1 MDCYGG
7 FKPLP
12 HAKVLACFSL
22 HFLMFLITR
31 LLGFFAMNSGWYG
44 IEFEVVLG
52 VMLAYYEIRKL
63 CRSFV
68 SGSEFDVLD
77 GQLMLAFE
85 IVGV

>member
-1 MDCYGG
+1 
-7 FKPLP
+7 
-12 HAKVLACFSL
+12 
-22 HFLMFLITR
+22 
-31 LLGFFAMNSGWYG
+31 MNSGWYG

-68 SGSEFDVLD
+68 SGSEFHVLD